1 MHEIILVEI
10 FGEDHLRD
18 IGGRKQEDVKEIG
31 VGGVEF
37 NLYES

>member
-1 MHEIILVEI
+1 
-10 FGEDHLRD
+10 LRD

-37 NLYES
+37 NLYESWYGS